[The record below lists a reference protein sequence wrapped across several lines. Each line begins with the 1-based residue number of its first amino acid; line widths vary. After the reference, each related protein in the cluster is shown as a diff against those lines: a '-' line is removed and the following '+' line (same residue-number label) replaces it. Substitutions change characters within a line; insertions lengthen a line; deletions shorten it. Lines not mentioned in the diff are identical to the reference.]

1 MSINFNNNILNKTAS
16 LLRISNEDLKNLI
29 IKHYKIFKSLTKNN
43 NKIEFIQF
51 SYTDINLKVDLN
63 FKYIIVEFI
72 LNKKILIEE
81 NNTKFIKEEILEP
94 SFEQNFISDKNKTIL
109 ADFINLLKTIQ
120 EPLLADLHSMKL
132 NVIITEDNEI
142 FKILKKEYYN
152 YNPFMPLDK
161 SMDIRFITIDVLII
175 EIENEDYKSKL
186 IEDIKIKYQ
195 LDNKIKDI
203 KKINDIIKLLI
214 Y

>member
-29 IKHYKIFKSLTKNN
+29 IKHYKIFKSLPKNN

-72 LNKKILIEE
+72 LNKTILIEE

-94 SFEQNFISDKNKTIL
+94 SFKQDFISDQTKIIL

-120 EPLLADLHSMKL
+120 EPLLADLNSMKL

-161 SMDIRFITIDVLII
+161 SMDIKFVTMDVLII
-175 EIENEDYKSKL
+175 EIENEDYKSKF

>member
-29 IKHYKIFKSLTKNN
+29 IKHYKIFKSLPKNN

-72 LNKKILIEE
+72 LNKTILIEE

-94 SFEQNFISDKNKTIL
+94 SFKQDFISDQTKIIL

-120 EPLLADLHSMKL
+120 EPLLADLNSMKL

-152 YNPFMPLDK
+152 YNPFMQLHK
-161 SMDIRFITIDVLII
+161 SMDIKFVTMDVLII
-175 EIENEDYKSKL
+175 EIENEDYKSKF